1 DWPMRGKFA
10 AIFCRNVVIYFD
22 RDTQR
27 RIFARMQ
34 ALQRA
39 GDHLFLGHAESL
51 LGISSD
57 YRLVGQTIYRKCPP

>member
-1 DWPMRGKFA
+1 
-10 AIFCRNVVIYFD
+10 
-22 RDTQR
+22 
-27 RIFARMQ
+27 MQ